1 MNSLKGKKMKICIP
15 TEEQKGLESMAYG
28 HFGSAPYFVIYDTT
42 SKDFEVLN
50 NGNAEHEHGQCNPI
64 QPLRDKG
71 VEAVVVAG
79 MGARALMNLNSMGIQ
94 VFRTSESKSIK
105 EIVSGFDSNNMDKL
119 TMENSCNQ
127 HNCH

>member
-1 MNSLKGKKMKICIP
+1 MKICIP

-28 HFGSAPYFVIYDTT
+28 HFGSAPFFVIYDTLT
-42 SKDFEVLN
+42 NDFEVLN
-50 NGNAEHEHGQCNPI
+50 NGNSEHEHGQCNPI
-64 QPLRDKG
+64 QPLREKA

-79 MGARALMNLNSMGIQ
+79 MGARALMNLNNMGIQ

-105 EIVSGFDSNNMDKL
+105 EIISGFDMQKMQRL
-119 TMENSCNQ
+119 TVDNSCSQ

>member
-1 MNSLKGKKMKICIP
+1 MKICIP

-42 SKDFEVLN
+42 SQDFEVLN

-64 QPLRDKG
+64 RPLRDKR

-94 VFRTSESKSIK
+94 VYRTSESKSIK
-105 EIVSGFDSNNMDKL
+105 EIIPNLIAGKL
-119 TMENSCNQ
+119 EALTVENSCNQ
-127 HNCH
+127 HNC